1 MLDTVYLVALLI
13 YPLINM
19 YIVYYI
25 KEASKGTRNGQ
36 LLCFFMS
43 SFMLTYLV
51 NAFLKLGSVLNH
63 NR

>member
-36 LLCFFMS
+36 LLWFFYE
-43 SFMLTYLV
+43 FFHAL
-51 NAFLKLGSVLNH
+51 
-63 NR
+63 RI